1 MAIATTRSLCEPHAT
16 PRFAR
21 HKHIR
26 YVHKKKQMNGL
37 FEVAS
42 PFCRRDEPAGPLK
55 ERPRREGTGAIALAI
70 LCHGMKSDEMVKMR
84 SLLSRLGI
92 NVKNVSGCSRSNSL
106 FYVGNHGDQP
116 RGGEEDRC
124 LNEAPFKGPIKVRAR
139 KALHGGMILLGPRGV
154 SPQSEAQSLHSI
166 WRSLMNRAA
175 HINSSW
181 VLGAP
186 RGLAMR
192 TEGARGDDRSLCE
205 ARVTPWEAFCGS
217 SIKVEMGQPLGWALP
232 KAQRDCPQTDQA

>member
-1 MAIATTRSLCEPHAT
+1 
-16 PRFAR
+16 
-21 HKHIR
+21 
-26 YVHKKKQMNGL
+26 MNGL

-70 LCHGMKSDEMVKMR
+70 LCHGTKSDEMVKMR

-181 VLGAP
+181 VLNLWA
-186 RGLAMR
+186 GLCPKPNEIAHKQIKHETKNVSKIPKR
-192 TEGARGDDRSLCE
+192 LSNLSPTETSILWVGWPPE
-205 ARVTPWEAFCGS
+205 ATERFS
-217 SIKVEMGQPLGWALP
+217 F
-232 KAQRDCPQTDQA
+232 